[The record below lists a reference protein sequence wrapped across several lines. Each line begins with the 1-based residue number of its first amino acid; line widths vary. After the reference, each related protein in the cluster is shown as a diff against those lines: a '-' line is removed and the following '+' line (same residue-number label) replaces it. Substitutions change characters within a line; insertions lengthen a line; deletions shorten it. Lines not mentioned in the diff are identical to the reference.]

1 MLHGAAGEDVYM
13 AWRKEQKHLGT
24 FDEHVET
31 QVQRITNK
39 NNEKRTDDFAPEARY
54 SGNIFVTPSSLD
66 LQYCTQQVISS
77 RETDVSACGRY
88 LEVLNGA
95 WKRDRTIKGSLVVA
109 E

>member
-1 MLHGAAGEDVYM
+1 M
-13 AWRKEQKHLGT
+13 EQLARMFTWPEERNRNISALSMSTWKPRWNASEIKT
-24 FDEHVET
+24 M
-31 QVQRITNK
+31 K
-39 NNEKRTDDFAPEARY
+39 KRTDDFAPEAHY
-54 SGNIFVTPSSLD
+54 SGNIFVTPSSLG

-77 RETDVSACGRY
+77 RKTDVSACGRY